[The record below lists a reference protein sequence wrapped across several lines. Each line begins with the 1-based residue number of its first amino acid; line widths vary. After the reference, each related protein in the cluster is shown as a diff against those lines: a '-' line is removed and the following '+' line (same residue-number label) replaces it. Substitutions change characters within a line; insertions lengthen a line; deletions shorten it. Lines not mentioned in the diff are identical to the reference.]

1 MGKWLKKHFLTMIIM
16 IVMLVGIGLL
26 LYPSVA
32 NYWNQFHQTRAIMAY
47 NDTVSSLSTED
58 YEKILNDAKEYNKKL
73 GETGI
78 VWKMSK
84 AQKAEYEK
92 QLAVDSSGIMGYV
105 SVPKFHIKLPV
116 YHGTNESVLQIAI
129 GHLEQT
135 SLPVGGESSH
145 CEVSGHRG
153 LPSARLFTDI
163 DKIKEGDTW
172 LKLEIIEGVYGYA
185 HTKLFTLAEGYAAV
199 SDAEPKAVEQEEEK
213 TTYVTP
219 SVNVLDIY
227 ASESNES
234 DIVATVEYGAVLE
247 LISKGEDWS
256 KVKTLDGE
264 EGYVIASDIET
275 TTYDPDSAYVEV
287 VNKFVNLRAEAS
299 VDSEKLGSLN
309 QGETAEY
316 LGEEDGFYK
325 VKTEDGTE
333 GYVSMDYTRLN
344 NGSGDSAADDAEN
357 EEDE

>member
-1 MGKWLKKHFLTMIIM
+1 MIIM

-172 LKLEIIEGVYGYA
+172 
-185 HTKLFTLAEGYAAV
+185 TM
-199 SDAEPKAVEQEEEK
+199 
-213 TTYVTP
+213 
-219 SVNVLDIY
+219 NVLNETLTYECDQIRIVEPEDLSKLQIAKGKDYCTLITCTPYGVNTHRLLVRGHRIPNVDGNANLTADAIQIEPIY
-227 ASESNES
+227 IAPFLAIPIILILL
-234 DIVATVEYGAVLE
+234 IVL
-247 LISKGEDWS
+247 
-256 KVKTLDGE
+256 
-264 EGYVIASDIET
+264 IASTRKAKKFNPAKVVDGYLTAKGIE
-275 TTYDPDSAYVEV
+275 DSDKWEI
-287 VNKFVNLRAEAS
+287 
-299 VDSEKLGSLN
+299 
-309 QGETAEY
+309 
-316 LGEEDGFYK
+316 
-325 VKTEDGTE
+325 
-333 GYVSMDYTRLN
+333 
-344 NGSGDSAADDAEN
+344 
-357 EEDE
+357 

>member
-1 MGKWLKKHFLTMIIM
+1 MGKWFKKHFLTMIIM

-92 QLAVDSSGIMGYV
+92 QLAVDTSGIMGYV

-172 LKLEIIEGVYGYA
+172 
-185 HTKLFTLAEGYAAV
+185 TM
-199 SDAEPKAVEQEEEK
+199 
-213 TTYVTP
+213 
-219 SVNVLDIY
+219 NVLNETLTYECDQIRIVEPEDLSNLQIAKGKDYCTLITCTPYGVNTHRLLVRGHRIPNVDGNANLTADAIQIEPIY
-227 ASESNES
+227 IAPFLAIPIILILL
-234 DIVATVEYGAVLE
+234 IVL
-247 LISKGEDWS
+247 
-256 KVKTLDGE
+256 
-264 EGYVIASDIET
+264 IASTRKAKKFNPAKVVDRYLNAKGIE
-275 TTYDPDSAYVEV
+275 DSDKWEI
-287 VNKFVNLRAEAS
+287 
-299 VDSEKLGSLN
+299 
-309 QGETAEY
+309 
-316 LGEEDGFYK
+316 
-325 VKTEDGTE
+325 
-333 GYVSMDYTRLN
+333 
-344 NGSGDSAADDAEN
+344 
-357 EEDE
+357 

>member
-1 MGKWLKKHFLTMIIM
+1 LGKWFKKHFLTMIIM

-26 LYPSVA
+26 LYPSIA

-92 QLAVDSSGIMGYV
+92 QLAVDTSGIMGYV

-172 LKLEIIEGVYGYA
+172 
-185 HTKLFTLAEGYAAV
+185 TM
-199 SDAEPKAVEQEEEK
+199 
-213 TTYVTP
+213 
-219 SVNVLDIY
+219 NVLNETLTYECDQIRIVEPEDLSNLQITQGKDYCTLITCTPYGVNTHRLLVRGHRIPNVDGNANLTADAIQIEPIY
-227 ASESNES
+227 IAPFLAIPIILILL
-234 DIVATVEYGAVLE
+234 IVL
-247 LISKGEDWS
+247 
-256 KVKTLDGE
+256 
-264 EGYVIASDIET
+264 IASTRKAKKFNPAKVVDGYLTAKGIE
-275 TTYDPDSAYVEV
+275 DSDKWEI
-287 VNKFVNLRAEAS
+287 
-299 VDSEKLGSLN
+299 
-309 QGETAEY
+309 
-316 LGEEDGFYK
+316 
-325 VKTEDGTE
+325 
-333 GYVSMDYTRLN
+333 
-344 NGSGDSAADDAEN
+344 
-357 EEDE
+357 

>member
-1 MGKWLKKHFLTMIIM
+1 MIIM

-47 NDTVSSLSTED
+47 NDTVSSLSTKD
-58 YEKILNDAKEYNKKL
+58 YEKILNDAKEYNEKL

-105 SVPKFHIKLPV
+105 SVPKFHIKLPI

-172 LKLEIIEGVYGYA
+172 
-185 HTKLFTLAEGYAAV
+185 TM
-199 SDAEPKAVEQEEEK
+199 
-213 TTYVTP
+213 
-219 SVNVLDIY
+219 NVLNETLTYECDQIRIVEPEDLSNLQIAKGKDYCTLITCTPYGVNTHRLLVRGHRIPNVDGNANLTADAIQIEPIY
-227 ASESNES
+227 IAPFLAVPIILILLIVLIASTRKAKKFNPAKIVESYL
-234 DIVATVEYGAVLE
+234 D
-247 LISKGEDWS
+247 SKGIEDS
-256 KVKTLDGE
+256 
-264 EGYVIASDIET
+264 
-275 TTYDPDSAYVEV
+275 
-287 VNKFVNLRAEAS
+287 R
-299 VDSEKLGSLN
+299 
-309 QGETAEY
+309 
-316 LGEEDGFYK
+316 
-325 VKTEDGTE
+325 
-333 GYVSMDYTRLN
+333 
-344 NGSGDSAADDAEN
+344 
-357 EEDE
+357 

>member
-1 MGKWLKKHFLTMIIM
+1 MIIM

-116 YHGTNESVLQIAI
+116 YHETNESVLQIAI

-172 LKLEIIEGVYGYA
+172 
-185 HTKLFTLAEGYAAV
+185 TM
-199 SDAEPKAVEQEEEK
+199 
-213 TTYVTP
+213 
-219 SVNVLDIY
+219 NVLNETLTYECDQIRIVEPEDLSNLQITQGKDYCTLITCTPYGVNTHRLLVRGHRIPNVDGNANLTADAIQIEPIY
-227 ASESNES
+227 IAPFLAIPIILILL
-234 DIVATVEYGAVLE
+234 IVL
-247 LISKGEDWS
+247 
-256 KVKTLDGE
+256 
-264 EGYVIASDIET
+264 IASTRKAKKFNPAKVVDRYLTAKGIE
-275 TTYDPDSAYVEV
+275 DSDKWEI
-287 VNKFVNLRAEAS
+287 
-299 VDSEKLGSLN
+299 
-309 QGETAEY
+309 
-316 LGEEDGFYK
+316 
-325 VKTEDGTE
+325 
-333 GYVSMDYTRLN
+333 
-344 NGSGDSAADDAEN
+344 
-357 EEDE
+357 